1 MQQCGQDG
9 NSKGFPFFLR
19 LRSIIFTFVSQA
31 SVAHYIHYIRQ
42 YIAIFTFVSQASVAQ
57 TRLSGT
63 GTVMG

>member
-1 MQQCGQDG
+1 MV
-9 NSKGFPFFLR
+9 KMVFFFFLR

-31 SVAHYIHYIRQ
+31 SVALYSLYQAIYSNIH
-42 YIAIFTFVSQASVAQ
+42 TFVSQASVAQ